1 MIVLLVPVIALLV
14 FRGLGAAGVT
24 PWGTWAAST
33 RYALAVTLLFTGV
46 AHFTRI
52 KEDMVRMMP
61 PWAPW
66 PLAMVYFTGLCELAG
81 AIGLIVPSLQ
91 RAAGVALVIFF
102 IAILPANIHAAQAHI
117 PLAGRPAT
125 PLWIR
130 VPLQVVLIVVTWW
143 ASR

>member
-1 MIVLLVPVIALLV
+1 MIVLLIPVIALLV

-24 PWGTWAAST
+24 LWGTWAAST

-46 AHFTRI
+46 AHFMRI
-52 KEDMVRMMP
+52 KEDMVRMTP
-61 PWAPW
+61 PWVPW
-66 PLAMVYFTGLCELAG
+66 PPAMVYFTGLCEVAG

-102 IAILPANIHAAQAHI
+102 IAILPANIHAVQAHI
-117 PLAGRPAT
+117 PVAGRPAT

>member
-24 PWGTWAAST
+24 LWGTWAAST
-33 RYALAVTLLFTGV
+33 RYALAVMLLFTGV

-52 KEDMVRMMP
+52 REDMMRMMP
-61 PWAPW
+61 PWVPR
-66 PLAMVYFTGLCELAG
+66 PLEMVYFTGLCELAG
-81 AIGLIVPSLQ
+81 AIGLIVPSVQ
-91 RAAGVALVIFF
+91 RVAGVALAIFF

-117 PLAGRPAT
+117 PVAGRPAT